1 MNPDRGRP
9 SKAFPQCKRPQ
20 HPLQSPVRV
29 LLYYSGIKPP
39 TVTISLRKHQ
49 ERILDRMLT
58 YNKGQIIVPTGGGK
72 TLTMILDT
80 QRRHDVINN
89 GTTTVV
95 VAPRILLAEQ
105 LCSEFME
112 VLDPN
117 NSDPYLHVMH
127 VHSGET
133 HYTST
138 SNAYQ
143 IHLYANCARACGEIV
158 IIFTSYNSLHRIQE
172 ADIEVNAIYFDE
184 AHNSV
189 KKNFF
194 PATEFFA
201 ENADRCYFYTATPK
215 HSLTPNK
222 PGMNWSV
229 YGQVLENVPAPELV
243 QQGYILP
250 PKVVVKKLDVI
261 KGRKVMYAEDGDN
274 LIETI
279 DDNEVDKILIC
290 ARSTKQIMGLI
301 SQSNFVADLV
311 ERDYHWM
318 MITSKTG
325 AIIDGKKVD
334 REKFFET
341 LNKWGKESDRKFVVI
356 HHSILS
362 EGINVNGLEAVIF
375 MRNMDYIGIS
385 QSIGRVIRL
394 GAESKTFGLVCIPT
408 YDSVGI
414 STAKKVQAVV
424 DVVFN
429 QGQPAI
435 SEIRR

>member
-1 MNPDRGRP
+1 MRD
-9 SKAFPQCKRPQ
+9 
-20 HPLQSPVRV
+20 
-29 LLYYSGIKPP
+29 Y
-39 TVTISLRKHQ
+39 
-49 ERILDRMLT
+49 D
-58 YNKGQIIVPTGGGK
+58 KGQVIVPTGGGK
-72 TLTMILDT
+72 TLTMIMDT
-80 QRRHDVINN
+80 KNRHDSINN

-112 VLDPN
+112 VIDPH

-138 SNAYQ
+138 TNSDK
-143 IHLYANCARACGEIV
+143 IHLYVNCARSVGENC
-158 IIFTSYNSLHRIQE
+158 IIFTTYHSLHRVMN
-172 ADIEVNAIYFDE
+172 ADIEVNTIYFDE

-189 KKNFF
+189 QKNFF

-215 HSLTPNK
+215 HSLAASK

-229 YGQVLENVPAPELV
+229 YGQVLCNVPAPELV
-243 QQGYILP
+243 EGGFILP
-250 PKVVVKKLDVI
+250 PKVVVKQLPMI
-261 KGRKVMYAEDGDN
+261 KGRKVMFADDCDN
-274 LIETI
+274 LLETI
-279 DDNEVDKILIC
+279 DDNNINKTLIC
-290 ARSTKQIMGLI
+290 ARTTKQIINLLTHSKFCLQLRKRGY
-301 SQSNFVADLV
+301 S
-311 ERDYHWM
+311 WM
-318 MITSKTG
+318 TITSKTG
-325 AIIDGKKVD
+325 AIIDGKKVN
-334 REKFFET
+334 RNVFFDT
-341 LNKWGKESDRKFVVI
+341 LNAWGKDPNKKFVVL

-362 EGINVNGLEAVIF
+362 EGINVSGLEAVIF

-394 GAESKTFGLVCIPT
+394 GGSEKKFGLVCIPT
-408 YDSVGI
+408 YDRVGI

>member
-1 MNPDRGRP
+1 MPYTIFINGTQMLTLRP
-9 SKAFPQCKRPQ
+9 
-20 HPLQSPVRV
+20 
-29 LLYYSGIKPP
+29 
-39 TVTISLRKHQ
+39 HQ
-49 ERILDRMLT
+49 QRITDRMLA
-58 YNKGQIIVPTGGGK
+58 YKKGQIIVPTGGGK
-72 TLTMILDT
+72 TLTMIMDA
-80 QRRHDVINN
+80 QSSMDRCNN
-89 GTTTVV
+89 GVTTVV

-112 VLDPN
+112 VIDPN

-133 HYTST
+133 HHVST
-138 SNAYQ
+138 TKAEK
-143 IHLYANCARACGEIV
+143 IHLYANCARNMGENV
-158 IIFTSYNSLHRIQE
+158 IIFTTYNSLHRIME
-172 ADIEVNAIYFDE
+172 ADIEVNNIYFDE

-215 HSLTPNK
+215 HSLTVKK
-222 PGMNWSV
+222 PGMNWGFV
-229 YGQVLENVPAPELV
+229 YGQVLANIPAPELV
-243 QQGYILP
+243 EGGYILP
-250 PKVVVKKLDVI
+250 PKVVVKQLPLV
-261 KGRKVMYAEDGDN
+261 KGRKVMYAEDCDN

-279 DDNEVDKILIC
+279 DDNNIDKTLIC
-290 ARSTKQIMGLI
+290 ARTTKQIVGLL
-301 SQSNFVADLV
+301 SQSDFCMQLA
-311 ERDYHWM
+311 ERGYSWM
-318 MITSKTG
+318 TITSKTG
-325 AIIDGKKVD
+325 AIIDGKKVN
-334 REKFFET
+334 REEFFNT
-341 LNKWGKESDRKFVVI
+341 LNTWGKDGTKKFVVI

-362 EGINVNGLEAVIF
+362 EGINVSGLEEAVIF

-394 GAESKTFGLVCIPT
+394 GSTEKTFGLVCIPT
-408 YDSVGI
+408 YDTVGI

-435 SEIRR
+435 I